1 MLSPMQVGKF
11 TLSGEGLCV
20 GRDNAAAVAGDYAG
34 DMPSAFKGGTIEEVI
49 ADVSGEAYLDLEL
62 EALGMMKRD

>member
-1 MLSPMQVGKF
+1 MQVGKF

-20 GRDNAAAVAGDYAG
+20 GRDCAAAVTVDCVG
-34 DMPSAFKGGTIEEVI
+34 DMPWAFKGGIIKEVI

-62 EALGMMKRD
+62 DALGMMKRD

>member
-1 MLSPMQVGKF
+1 MLSPLQVGKF
-11 TLSGEGLCV
+11 TLPGEGLRV
-20 GRDNAAAVAGDYAG
+20 GRDSATAVTHDYAG
-34 DMPSAFKGGTIEEVI
+34 DMLWAFKGGIIKEAI